1 MTGAPPV
8 SSITLQMIFDELE
21 KMAED
26 AGPAMAAPLWLFGMI
41 TALQQPEWAM
51 GVIQLS
57 EQDHDRGAELIES
70 MRKRGQQFVYH
81 NPVVIPEDETLAH
94 PVDPRG

>member
-1 MTGAPPV
+1 MTDAPPV
-8 SSITLQMIFDELE
+8 SSVTLQMIFDELE

-41 TALQQPEWAM
+41 MALQQPEWAM

-70 MRKRGQQFVYH
+70 MRKRGQQFVHH
-81 NPVVIPEDETLAH
+81 NPVVIGPDGG
-94 PVDPRG
+94 D